1 MCTSFAVHVHPTRI
15 VPGSRS
21 VRYIKYAFLLLPV
34 AAHGAGLE
42 DAFAAMDKIAQQFK
56 AVTTDI
62 KRDVYT
68 AVIDDHEK
76 DTGTMKAKREKSHDT
91 MMLIELTSPVQ
102 KFIAVDGGQA
112 SVYTPKTKTEQQYD
126 VKRGLVEQFLL
137 LGFGAPSSE
146 IKEHY
151 DVSFL
156 GAEKVGSDMT
166 WHLQL
171 VPKSPEV
178 LKNLKKAE
186 LWISQMS
193 GLPVQEKL
201 FTSSSGDYELID
213 YSNVK
218 LNPPLSDK
226 DLKLNPPKGVTVEHP
241 KL

>member
-1 MCTSFAVHVHPTRI
+1 MRTPTALCVHPTRR
-15 VPGSRS
+15 VPVSRT
-21 VRYIKYAFLLLPV
+21 VKCFKYAFLLLPV
-34 AAHGAGLE
+34 AAHGAGLD

-56 AVTTDI
+56 AVATDI
-62 KRDVYT
+62 HRDVYT

-76 DTGTMKAKREKSHDT
+76 DMGTMKAKRVKSQDT
-91 MMLIELTSPVQ
+91 MMLIELTNPVQ
-102 KFIAVDGGQA
+102 KFIAVNGGEA
-112 SVYTPKTKTEQQYD
+112 SVYTPKTKTVQVYD

-137 LGFGAPSSE
+137 LGFGAPSSD

-151 DVSFL
+151 DLTFV
-156 GAEKVGSDMT
+156 GAEKVGADMT
-166 WHLQL
+166 WRLQL
-171 VPKSPEV
+171 VPKSPDV

-186 LWISQMS
+186 LWIGQTS

-201 FTSSSGDYELID
+201 FTSSSGDYELIT

-218 LNPPLSDK
+218 LNPSLSDK